1 MHVDLE
7 WKGKLQFDA
16 TSGSGHTV
24 VMDGVPEV
32 GGENKGPR
40 PMEVLLM
47 AVGGCA
53 AMDVIA
59 ILQRMRIQVDSFGVH
74 LEGDQAE
81 DHPKVFT
88 AIRMV
93 YRFRGRDIPEDKARR
108 AVEKTHEKYCSA
120 IHMVNKAAAIEYRIE
135 IERS

>member
-1 MHVDLE
+1 MHADLE
-7 WKGKLQFDA
+7 WKGKLKFDA

-24 VMDGVPEV
+24 TMDGVPEV
-32 GGENKGPR
+32 GGENEGPR

-59 ILQRMRIQVDSFGVH
+59 ILQKMRVQVDSFNVRV
-74 LEGDQAE
+74 EGDQAE

-88 AIRMV
+88 AIRMTYKFKGPDV
-93 YRFRGRDIPEDKARR
+93 PEDKAMR
-108 AVEKTHEKYCSA
+108 AVDKTHEKYCSA
-120 IHMVNKAAAIEYRIE
+120 IHMVNKAAVVDYRIE
-135 IERS
+135 IEKA